1 MGARMSTKKEIRV
14 VDWVSFLT
22 FLRLFIR
29 YCFILRGLLV
39 AQAALVILLGAVFA
53 WCEKLPVR
61 TGNLLCD
68 HYIYNSR
75 VRRYRSEDRP
85 RPMHRR
91 CNRLCRHHSIWPRDR
106 CRTKAFTVTIEEH
119 LRALGDAG
127 PTS

>member
-1 MGARMSTKKEIRV
+1 MGSRMSTKKEIRV

-53 WCEKLPVR
+53 WCERLPVGQGIYFAMITSTTVGFGDIAPK
-61 TGNLLCD
+61 TGLGQCTAVLIA
-68 HYIYNSR
+68 YVGIILFGL
-75 VRRYRSEDRP
+75 V
-85 RPMHRR
+85 
-91 CNRLCRHHSIWPRDR
+91 IAVA
-106 CRTKAFTVTIEEH
+106 TKAFTVTIEEH